1 MCWQIVEDRLW
12 SFPNACVWISWR
24 WGNYGSRIGYHG
36 NILLS
41 TENQWEGGEAE
52 TKSLICREGGGETE
66 TENVILWHVVL
77 EWLAGGWWLPVL

>member
-1 MCWQIVEDRLW
+1 MCWKIVEDRLW

-41 TENQWEGGEAE
+41 TENQWG
-52 TKSLICREGGGETE
+52 KMRECE
-66 TENVILWHVVL
+66 
-77 EWLAGGWWLPVL
+77 

>member
-1 MCWQIVEDRLW
+1 MCWKIVEDRLW

-41 TENQWEGGEAE
+41 AEDQREEEGEEA
-52 TKSLICREGGGETE
+52 KSLIM
-66 TENVILWHVVL
+66 
-77 EWLAGGWWLPVL
+77 